1 MNNGDL
7 RVGQV
12 LWIKVRYRIDRVAEI
27 KHPMLIA
34 NIGDEYIEVIAIDKT
49 AGKLHNL
56 YYPYNKHINSDN
68 PKETVI
74 LEDSYAQ
81 LNTKLTIE
89 NFDDLKKYRKT
100 TDLLS
105 KSKLKELLKEYNEY
119 QNENKIKEERF
130 VHMTKEELIAM
141 ND

>member
-12 LWIKVRYRIDRVAEI
+12 LWIKVKYQIDKIAEV

-34 NIGDEYIEVIAIDKT
+34 NINDEFIVIAIDKT
-49 AGKLHNL
+49 AGKMHNL
-56 YYPYNKHINSDN
+56 YHKYNKYINSDN

-89 NFDDLKKYRKT
+89 NFDGLKKFRKT

>member
-12 LWIKVRYRIDRVAEI
+12 LWIKVRYQIDKVADV

-34 NIGDEYIEVIAIDKT
+34 NISDEYIEVIAIDKT

-56 YYPYNKHINSDN
+56 YYPYNKYINSDN

-81 LNTKLTIE
+81 LNTRLTIE